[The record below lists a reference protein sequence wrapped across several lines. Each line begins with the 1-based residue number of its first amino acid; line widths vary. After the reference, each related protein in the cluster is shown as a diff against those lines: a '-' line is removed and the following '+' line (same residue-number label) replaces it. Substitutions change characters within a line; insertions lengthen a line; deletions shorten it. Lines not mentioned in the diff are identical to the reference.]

1 MSSDATNFE
10 WTDVHLGD
18 IASIFPGFG
27 FKSKDFQPSGIP
39 IVKIKNVKAGEIS
52 LHSLDHV
59 DFEFENTHQ
68 KYLVKKGDLLITL
81 SGNRYDGSPETWV
94 GKVAY
99 FGHLG
104 KFLLNQR
111 VAFIRAN
118 DPCHVDHRFLSY
130 LLSSYQYQYEFIS
143 IATSSGGQAN
153 LSSKQVNDV
162 QLALPPYPEQKAI
175 AHILGTL
182 DDKIELNRQTNKTL
196 EAMARA
202 IFKSWFVDFD
212 PVHAKRSKQGGGQRD
227 ATAAALSLSPVT
239 LDLFPDSF
247 QDSELGEIPVGW
259 EVGTIG
265 SFGTVTTGKTP
276 PKSVENAFA
285 AEGVPFITP
294 TDVSDDPFI
303 TAPDRYLTAD
313 GVAAVRKSVLNAGSI
328 CVTCIGSQMG
338 KTVMSP
344 VECVTNQQLNSICV
358 DNTDTTAY
366 LFLTLRS
373 RRDALLLLGSSGST
387 MPIVNKTTFQSLGTL
402 IPPLEILTKFSECTD
417 AFFKSILRN
426 TGASQTLA
434 SLRDTL
440 LPKLISGELR
450 IKDAE
455 KFLKEAPL

>member
-212 PVHAKRSKQGGGQRD
+212 PVHAKRARKGGGQSD
-227 ATAAALSLSPVT
+227 ANAAVLSLSPDI

-247 QDSELGEIPVGW
+247 QDSELGEIPAGWVVSSIGELADCVGG
-259 EVGTIG
+259 GTPSTKNPDFWDNG
-265 SFGTVTTGKTP
+265 QNAWATP
-276 PKSVENAFA
+276 KDMA
-285 AEGVPFITP
+285 ALSDPILLDTARSIT
-294 TDVSDDPFI
+294 D
-303 TAPDRYLTAD
+303 
-313 GVAAVRKSVLNAGSI
+313 AGLVKI
-328 CVTCIGSQMG
+328 
-338 KTVMSP
+338 
-344 VECVTNQQLNSICV
+344 
-358 DNTDTTAY
+358 
-366 LFLTLRS
+366 
-373 RRDALLLLGSSGST
+373 SSGLLPGDTVLMSSRAPVGYLAINCIPVAINQGFIALKCGARISPYFAINWCSEN
-387 MPIVNKTTFQSLGTL
+387 MEQIESRASGTTF
-402 IPPLEILTKFSECTD
+402 LEISKKNFKPMFVVVPTTD
-417 AFFKSILRN
+417 LM
-426 TGASQTLA
+426 ASFTQTAKPIYEKIESNCLETNRLIK
-434 SLRDTL
+434 LRDTL
-440 LPKLISGELR
+440 LSKLISGELR